1 MKAEPLGRGSPKRT
15 LVAVGL
21 LALVL
26 LAVWLARGV
35 PNADWSG
42 TYEGVGRRLLHGQSP
57 YDEPLF
63 VNPPW
68 AALLVLPFAVLPSE
82 VGRGLLLVASVA
94 SLTYTAWRLHAP
106 RLAVVALLLSPTA
119 IGSLLAA
126 NLDAFVILGLF
137 LPPASGLLLL
147 MIKPQ
152 IGLGPAIYQLI
163 EAWRKGRLFGTV
175 RAFWPIAIAYT
186 ISALLFPVWLDRMF
200 HKPANVWNRSLFPY
214 GIPVGMFLLWLSVR
228 TRNVFWALASS
239 PFLAPYV
246 TFPTYLV
253 VQVGLLHEGVEKYVR
268 RDLLQIVLCGLLWA
282 VMLIFRL

>member
-1 MKAEPLGRGSPKRT
+1 MKNALAGRGHLKKA
-15 LVAVGL
+15 LAAVGL
-21 LALVL
+21 VALVL
-26 LAVWLARGV
+26 FAVWLASLV

-68 AALLVLPFAVLPSE
+68 AALLVIPFAILPSE
-82 VGRGLLLVASVA
+82 VGRGLLLVASLAALVYA
-94 SLTYTAWRLHAP
+94 AWRLHAP

-137 LPPASGLLLL
+137 LPPACGLLLL

-152 IGLGPAIYQLI
+152 IGVGPAIYHLI
-163 EAWRKGRLFGTV
+163 EAWRRGRLSGIV
-175 RAFWPIAIAYT
+175 RVFWPIAIAYAV
-186 ISALLFPVWLDRMF
+186 SALLFPVWLDRMF
-200 HKPANVWNRSLFPY
+200 HKPANVWNRTLFPY
-214 GIPVGMFLLWLSVR
+214 GIPVGMLLLWLSVR
-228 TRNVFWALASS
+228 TRNVFWALAST

-246 TFPTYLV
+246 TLPTYLV
-253 VQVGLLHEGVEKYVR
+253 VQVGLLHEDVEKYVR
-268 RDLLQIVLCGLLWA
+268 RDLLQIVLCAALWMA
-282 VMLIFRL
+282 MLVFRL